1 MRKQYLEAGKIV
13 ATQGLKGE
21 VRVQSYCD
29 SAEFLLDFEYMY
41 FIDKAD
47 NVTNLEVE
55 YSRVQ
60 KNVVI
65 LKIADINTVEQAQ
78 KLRDKIIYINRDDIE
93 LDDTTFFIQD
103 LFGLKVVNHLDNS
116 ICYGEIVDVT
126 ETGANDVYHVKAE
139 SGEIFLVPAIKKII
153 NTTDIDAGVMTIT
166 PMRGL
171 FDGDN
176 D

>member
-1 MRKQYLEAGKIV
+1 MKKQYLEAGKIV

-29 SAEFLLDFEYMY
+29 SADFLLDFEYMY
-41 FIDKAD
+41 FIEKNGDITD
-47 NVTNLEVE
+47 FQIE

-78 KLRDKIIYINRDDIE
+78 KLRDKMIYINRDDIE
-93 LDDTTFFIQD
+93 LDETTFFIQD
-103 LFGLKVVNHLDNS
+103 LIGLKVLDHADNT
-116 ICYGEIVDVT
+116 ICYGEIIDVT
-126 ETGANDVYHVKAE
+126 QTGANDVYHIKSE
-139 SGEIFLVPAIKKII
+139 SGEVYLVPAIKKIV
-153 NTTDIDAGVMTIT
+153 NTTDIDNNIMTIT

-171 FDGDN
+171 FDDDN